1 MWFVHEVQGLTGYGF
16 SVDDDVANPSATG
29 PRGDDTNHAP
39 GILQIG
45 FAGIKGTGK
54 QKDAVPLG
62 NQNEWFP
69 TTKWGN
75 IQTTATIGIWQGQP
89 DDPYNG
95 YSVIELTGPDPLRTL
110 NQIITP
116 GPGQTGAYISAP
128 GFIVPGTTLIYFP
141 EGVLSAKII
150 LSQNAIA
157 TATSIPVTID
167 ASQMTIPKAN
177 IKNPSFATPIQ
188 TNAPFFTVDPKGA
201 AVVWDFTGTAG
212 IAGSGSIYTKN
223 NPAPVGTQVGFI
235 QNTGSITQSVALAP
249 KNAYAVSFLVS
260 HRRLDDG
267 SINAQ
272 TLRVKVGDKV
282 IGTFKPTQTADGSYV
297 LYTSEAFTVK
307 NAGQQKITI
316 EGTNTEGGDN
326 TVLIDQVAVT
336 GGTRLLRP
344 LLQPLRPARALR
356 AARIAERRGSSD

>member
-1 MWFVHEVQGLTGYGF
+1 M
-16 SVDDDVANPSATG
+16 
-29 PRGDDTNHAP
+29 
-39 GILQIG
+39 
-45 FAGIKGTGK
+45 
-54 QKDAVPLG
+54 
-62 NQNEWFP
+62 
-69 TTKWGN
+69 
-75 IQTTATIGIWQGQP
+75 
-89 DDPYNG
+89 
-95 YSVIELTGPDPLRTL
+95 
-110 NQIITP
+110 
-116 GPGQTGAYISAP
+116 
-128 GFIVPGTTLIYFP
+128 
-141 EGVLSAKII
+141 
-150 LSQNAIA
+150 
-157 TATSIPVTID
+157 
-167 ASQMTIPKAN
+167 
-177 IKNPSFATPIQ
+177 
-188 TNAPFFTVDPKGA
+188 
-201 AVVWDFTGTAG
+201 
-212 IAGSGSIYTKN
+212 
-223 NPAPVGTQVGFI
+223 GTQVGFI

-249 KNAYAVSFLVS
+249 KNAYADSFLVS